1 MQRFWF
7 LENVARMPYFSYT
20 TMLTLY
26 ESLGWW
32 RCGMDNRR
40 IHFAEE
46 WNELQHLKIMES
58 LGGDQAWIDRFL
70 GRHAAIFYFLILN
83 HLWLLSPALAYNF
96 SELIEFHAVDTYGE
110 FVDANEELLK
120 SLPPPLEALEY
131 YNGSDLYLFDEF
143 QTGRAPRSR
152 RPQIKTLCVVAVC
165 VSCVR
170 AASLPLSC
178 PVSVWPAC
186 AVFVRPRACL
196 LAVSGSHGECNT
208 QTTQTTTQ
216 V

>member
-1 MQRFWF
+1 MVRGGSLRYAPDCTCALTRRPIRPMQRFWF

-165 VSCVR
+165 VPCVR

-178 PVSVWPAC
+178 SASV
-186 AVFVRPRACL
+186 
-196 LAVSGSHGECNT
+196 
-208 QTTQTTTQ
+208 
-216 V
+216 

>member
-165 VSCVR
+165 VPCVR

-178 PVSVWPAC
+178 PASV
-186 AVFVRPRACL
+186 
-196 LAVSGSHGECNT
+196 
-208 QTTQTTTQ
+208 
-216 V
+216 